1 MKITNMNTSYLYKNL
16 LIVLAAGSI
25 LGSCSKTFVDKSPLN
40 QVVTDTTLLL
50 TTSSALQSA
59 LNGTYAEIRNV
70 DQFGRDWPVL
80 GDLMADN
87 VFLESRNSGRYIP
100 QWGYTVPIT
109 DQVPRDMW
117 AESYTGILRCNQII
131 DANVAGTDGIKAQAY
146 ALRALLYF
154 KMVTTWA
161 TNYTTDSSA
170 MGVPLVLHY
179 NVTAEPKRTSVG
191 TVYNQIVSDLKTAFA
206 SAPAYSSSITL
217 SKYAVEGLLARVY
230 MYMGQ
235 YANAL
240 AAANDV
246 INKGPFSLVSYS
258 GFLAYWGNPTPNQD
272 ATETM
277 FEVDADA
284 VNNNGTDDLGGIY
297 LNGYQD
303 LYASIQLVG
312 LYSATDIRGQLVQAG
327 KTKGGASAY
336 LVVKFPNTL
345 NNDKD
350 NLKVIR
356 LAEVYLIAA
365 ECAARTGDNTDAQA
379 FVNTVAEARDPSF
392 TGYTDVDAALVS
404 DIATERRK
412 ELAFEGDRLYDMT
425 RLGLTI
431 VRASNP
437 GAASNGDGLTI
448 NYPNPLRISP
458 IPQQEI
464 LANPNIAN
472 EQNPGY

>member
-1 MKITNMNTSYLYKNL
+1 MKITNMNTSFLYKNL

-25 LGSCSKTFVDKSPLN
+25 LESCSKSFVDKTPSSNVPTPDALN
-40 QVVTDTTLLL
+40 TA
-50 TTSSALQSA
+50 SALQSD

-70 DQFGRDWPVL
+70 SQFGRDWPVI

-87 VFLESRNSGRYIP
+87 TFLEARNSGRYIP

-109 DQVPRDMW
+109 DQVPQDMW

-131 DANVAGTDGIKAQAY
+131 DAKVTGADAIKAQAY
-146 ALRALLYF
+146 AIRALLYF
-154 KMVTTWA
+154 KMVTTWG

-170 MGVPLVLHY
+170 LGVPLILHY
-179 NVTAEPKRTSVG
+179 DVTAEPKRSTVG
-191 TVYNQIVSDLKTAFA
+191 TVYNQIVSDLNTAFA
-206 SAPAYSSSITL
+206 SAPDYSSSITL

-240 AAANDV
+240 ASANDV
-246 INKGPFSLVSYS
+246 INNGPFALASYN
-258 GFLAYWGNPTPNQD
+258 GFLGFWADPAAHQD
-272 ATETM
+272 AIEVM
-277 FEVDADA
+277 FEVDCDA
-284 VNNNGTDDLGGIY
+284 VNNNGFDDLGAIY
-297 LNGYQD
+297 INGYQD
-303 LYASIQLVG
+303 LYASIDLVG
-312 LYSATDIRGQLVQAG
+312 LYSATDIRGKLLIAG
-327 KTKGGASAY
+327 KTKGGAKAY
-336 LVVKFPNTL
+336 LVNKFPNAQ
-345 NNDKD
+345 NNDRD

-365 ECAARTGDNTDAQA
+365 ESAARLGQNMNAQG
-379 FVNTVAEARDPSF
+379 FVNVVAEARDNSF
-392 TGYTDVDAALVS
+392 TGYTSTGDALVS

-412 ELAFEGDRLYDMT
+412 ELAFEGDRLFDMT

-437 GAASNGDGLTI
+437 GSSANGDGLTI
-448 NYPNPLRISP
+448 NYPDPLRISP

-464 LANPNIAN
+464 LRNPNIASQ
-472 EQNPGY
+472 QNPGY